1 MDTKIIIGA
10 VIAVIAIIG
19 TVIFL
24 KTRGNAEATEIAGS
38 QTSGNASN
46 SQSSQNDDQN
56 QNQSGV
62 ENNNT
67 EGNGTENQN
76 TEFKESWRDEYVK
89 WVCGFA
95 NAQGGKLYIGINDKG
110 E

>member
-1 MDTKIIIGA
+1 MPKLYHNIDM
-10 VIAVIAIIG
+10 
-19 TVIFL
+19 
-24 KTRGNAEATEIAGS
+24 N
-38 QTSGNASN
+38 
-46 SQSSQNDDQN
+46 
-56 QNQSGV
+56 
-62 ENNNT
+62 
-67 EGNGTENQN
+67 TENQN